1 MKTGQMLRVL
11 FAPEMA
17 TYLHERNYK
26 LKGARD
32 TVDSISSIEHI
43 LKYLNI
49 YWKYSVNYYAY
60 IVNIPLSVWLLNT

>member
-49 YWKYSVNYYAY
+49 Y
-60 IVNIPLSVWLLNT
+60 